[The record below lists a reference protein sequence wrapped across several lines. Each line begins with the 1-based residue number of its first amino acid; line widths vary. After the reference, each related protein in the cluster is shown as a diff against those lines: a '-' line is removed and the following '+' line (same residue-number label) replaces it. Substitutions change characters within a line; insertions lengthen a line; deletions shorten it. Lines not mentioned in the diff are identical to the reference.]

1 MSVNPNTVDALP
13 FLGMVEA
20 SIERL
25 RKFLLPIELAEA
37 ELKRRPA
44 AAVMVILREGPDG
57 LEVLLGERKKR
68 EGDPWSGQVGLPGGR
83 HHAEDGTLLST
94 AIRETREEVGLE
106 LDRSSLREL
115 GTVRTQAHGEPEGR
129 EVHMRLWSARPTDAG
144 AEPSPSGEI
153 GALHWVTSADAHRC
167 PPAGVETLRVAV
179 ELGLVD

>member
-1 MSVNPNTVDALP
+1 MDPIVVSALV
-13 FLGMVEA
+13 LVRDRRLLMVTA
-20 SIERL
+20 RG
-25 RKFLLPIELAEA
+25 R
-37 ELKRRPA
+37 
-44 AAVMVILREGPDG
+44 D
-57 LEVLLGERKKR
+57 VLY
-68 EGDPWSGQVGLPGGR
+68 LPGGKQE
-83 HHAEDGTLLST
+83 AGETGEDALV
-94 AIRETREEVGLE
+94 RETREEVGLE

-129 EVHMRLWSARPTDAG
+129 EVHMRLWSATPMDDG